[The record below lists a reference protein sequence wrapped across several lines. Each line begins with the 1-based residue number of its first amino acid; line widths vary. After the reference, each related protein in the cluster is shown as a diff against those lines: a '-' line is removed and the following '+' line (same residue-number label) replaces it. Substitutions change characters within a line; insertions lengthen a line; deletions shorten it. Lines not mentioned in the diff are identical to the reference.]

1 MADEA
6 QRHGNGTSFL
16 IWRDAI
22 PGGAR
27 QRAFG
32 DDEGE
37 LLPVVG
43 QNLRAGL
50 AEPGAV
56 LLEARQHDLVTVI
69 HTGAAEP
76 RHIPHT
82 LVMPRPLL
90 RRGR

>member
-22 PGGAR
+22 PGGAH

-32 DDEGE
+32 DDEGK

-56 LLEARQHDLVTVI
+56 LL
-69 HTGAAEP
+69 
-76 RHIPHT
+76 
-82 LVMPRPLL
+82 
-90 RRGR
+90 